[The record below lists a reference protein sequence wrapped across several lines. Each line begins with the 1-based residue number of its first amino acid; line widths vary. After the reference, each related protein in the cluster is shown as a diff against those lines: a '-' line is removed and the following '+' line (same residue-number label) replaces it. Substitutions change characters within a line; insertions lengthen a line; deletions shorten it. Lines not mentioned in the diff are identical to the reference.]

1 MAAFECVLPVR
12 VTDFG
17 PSKHMDNISYQ
28 EFVQE
33 SRNAFLLDRGLYPG
47 AEGAQYMLVRTMALD
62 YAAPVPF
69 GVTALTMTV
78 EATHIGRKSFTLR
91 HRMRIG
97 DDVVFTADVVLI
109 ASNAED
115 RSEELTPRF
124 RAALESILT
133 EDPGEAA

>member
-12 VTDFG
+12 ATDFG
-17 PSKHMDNISYQ
+17 PSMHMDNISYL

-33 SRNAFLLDRGLYPG
+33 SRNAFLLDRGLTPG
-47 AEGAQYMLVRTMALD
+47 EEGAQLMLVRTVALD

-69 GVTALTMTV
+69 GTTELHMSV

-97 DDVVFTADVVLI
+97 GDVVFTAVAVMI

-115 RSEELTPRF
+115 RSEEISPRF
-124 RAALESILT
+124 RAELESILT
-133 EDPGEAA
+133 QDPEEAA